1 MALTTELVT
10 LTGGLAVPLPALQL
24 LWDLEA
30 RGFTLLVD
38 DDGLIVRPRAR
49 ITPAD
54 DRAIRQHRDELIA
67 LVRYCDSPPELM

>member
-10 LTGGLAVPLPALQL
+10 LGGGLCVPLPALQL

-30 RGFTLLVD
+30 RGFTLLLD
-38 DDGLIVRPRAR
+38 DDGLMVRPRTQ

-54 DRAIRQHRDELIA
+54 DKAIRQHRDELIA
-67 LVRYCDSPPELM
+67 LVKHCEVM